1 MVNYRYSIYCISV
14 TQNNCQLEKRIS
26 PISSQLGLVSNNTI
40 NESYSEISS
49 VASCLPRNND
59 SHFFLVFVYL
69 VFILAFTQEKIVISR
84 FTTQSPSWSMWG
96 VTRAV
101 VATSLLSTRVR
112 LECRGS
118 GETCDV
124 LLTGEYFA
132 KNLYDN
138 ILIMFSYCL
147 L

>member
-1 MVNYRYSIYCISV
+1 MNL
-14 TQNNCQLEKRIS
+14 TQKSHL
-26 PISSQLGLVSNNTI
+26 LLLV
-40 NESYSEISS
+40 YQEIMIHI
-49 VASCLPRNND
+49 L
-59 SHFFLVFVYL
+59 FLVFAYF

-84 FTTQSPSWSMWG
+84 SSTQSPSWSMWR

-101 VATSLLSTRVR
+101 VATSLLSARVR

-124 LLTGEYFA
+124 LLTREYFA

-138 ILIMFSYCL
+138 ILIMFSYFL

>member
-1 MVNYRYSIYCISV
+1 MNL
-14 TQNNCQLEKRIS
+14 TQK
-26 PISSQLGLVSNNTI
+26 
-40 NESYSEISS
+40 
-49 VASCLPRNND
+49 
-59 SHFFLVFVYL
+59 SHLLLFVVFAYF

-84 FTTQSPSWSMWG
+84 STTQSPSWSMWG